1 MKDIT
6 KYIQIKSNNLKPVKG
21 RVLISE
27 PFMGD
32 YYFGRSVILIAEHNE
47 EGSFGVIVNKRIT
60 TGLNKVLKGFPDF
73 NAPVFLG
80 GPVETNNLF
89 YIHTLGDQIEGAVEI
104 LDGLYWGG
112 DIEALKEL
120 ILIKKAEPRDIRFFV
135 GYSGWSPN
143 QLDEELKKNSWVVSN
158 ISKDFLIKT
167 DSEKLWENLLLKMG
181 SHYKYWTKLPVDPSM
196 N

>member
-60 TGLNKVLKGFPDF
+60 AGLNKVLKGFPDF

-143 QLDEELKKNSWVVSN
+143 QLDEELRKNSWVVSN

-167 DSEKLWENLLLKMG
+167 DAEKLWENLLLKMG

>member
-32 YYFGRSVILIAEHNE
+32 YYFGRSVILLAEHNE
-47 EGSFGVIVNKRIT
+47 EGTFGVIVNKRIT
-60 TGLNKVLKGFPDF
+60 ANFNEVLKDFPDF

-89 YIHTLGDQIEGAVEI
+89 YIHTLGDQVEGAVEI

-143 QLDEELKKNSWVVSN
+143 QLDEELKKNSWVISN
-158 ISKDFLIKT
+158 ISKDILLKT
-167 DSEKLWENLLLKMG
+167 DSEKLWDDLLLKMG
-181 SHYKYWTKLPVDPSM
+181 SHYKYWTKLPVDPTM